1 VKWPS
6 RSSRKRDGDKP
17 VTDVPKLPA
26 DVEAVLE
33 LAKKSREELQ
43 KKLDENSF
51 AESIR
56 ESLKE

>member
-1 VKWPS
+1 M
-6 RSSRKRDGDKP
+6 
-17 VTDVPKLPA
+17 TDQKLPA

>member
-1 VKWPS
+1 M
-6 RSSRKRDGDKP
+6 DAL
-17 VTDVPKLPA
+17 KLPTE
-26 DVEAVLE
+26 VENILAE
-33 LAKKSREELQ
+33 AKKSREELQ